1 MRLITY
7 YLVGLIFGLGISI
20 SGMGNPAKVVN
31 FFDIVGTW
39 DPSLIFV
46 MSGALV
52 VTFLGYRVVLG
63 KPKPAMAKAFLL
75 PSNQEIDL
83 PLVGGA
89 IIFGIGWGI
98 GGFCPGGALPVIG
111 TGKIEVVYF
120 IAALLA
126 GIFVA
131 RQFQARLL

>member
-31 FFDIVGTW
+31 FFDIAGTW

-46 MSGALV
+46 MGGALV

-63 KPKPAMAKAFLL
+63 KPKPAMAKEFLL
-75 PSNQEIDL
+75 PSKQEIDL

-126 GIFVA
+126 GSFVA